1 MIYEELVD
9 FLVREVPPQAA
20 IDFRPSP
27 ELEARLEELLS
38 ASGRGEL
45 SRDEQRELEQFQ
57 MLEHVLRL
65 LKAKARQNL
74 VTTAA
79 TAKAA

>member
-1 MIYEELVD
+1 MIYDEFVD
-9 FLVREVPPQAA
+9 FLAREIPPQAS

-38 ASGRGEL
+38 ANSRGEL
-45 SRDEQRELEQFQ
+45 SRDEQRELEQFR

-65 LKAKARQNL
+65 LKAKARQSIL
-74 VTTAA
+74 A
-79 TAKAA
+79 TPAKAA

>member
-9 FLVREVPPQAA
+9 FLAREVSPQAA
-20 IDFRPSP
+20 IDFRPSSAVQ
-27 ELEARLEELLS
+27 ARVEELLS
-38 ASGRGEL
+38 ANGRGEL

-74 VTTAA
+74 MVA
-79 TAKAA
+79 TLPAKAA

>member
-1 MIYEELVD
+1 
-9 FLVREVPPQAA
+9 
-20 IDFRPSP
+20 
-27 ELEARLEELLS
+27 LLS